1 LKNHTNP
8 SADGIWGLI
17 PAAGV
22 GLRMGTAVPK
32 QYLLLR
38 GRPVILHTLERL
50 CHHPRL
56 SGVMVGVSAGDRHW
70 QAHETEAERLPKF
83 LGSYPGGETRA
94 HTVLNGLQALAA
106 HARDTDWVMVHDAV
120 RPCVRLADIDALVN
134 VIEANGDGGLLALPV
149 ADTVKR
155 ADEAGCVRE
164 TISRER
170 LWRALT
176 PQMFRIGALR
186 ASLERALAQDD
197 EITDEAAAIEMAG
210 GHPRLV
216 AGHPDNIKIT
226 LPSDL
231 ALAELFLKQQEKESE

>member
-1 LKNHTNP
+1 MSN
-8 SADGIWGLI
+8 ADGIWGLI

-22 GLRMGTAVPK
+22 GLRMGTALPK

-50 CHHPRL
+50 CHYPRL
-56 SGVMVGVSAGDRHW
+56 SGVMVGISSGDRHW

-83 LGSYPGGETRA
+83 LGTYPGGETRA
-94 HTVLNGLQALAA
+94 HTVLNGLKALTA
-106 HARDTDWVMVHDAV
+106 HAREADWVLVHDAV

-134 VIEANGDGGLLALPV
+134 VIETNGDGGLLALPV

-155 ADEAGCVRE
+155 ADESGCVRE
-164 TISRER
+164 TVSREG

-186 ASLERALAQDD
+186 SALERALAQGD
-197 EITDEAAAIEMAG
+197 EITDEAAAIEMAS

-216 AGHPDNIKIT
+216 AGHADNIKIT
-226 LPSDL
+226 LPGDL
-231 ALAELFLKQQEKESE
+231 ALAELFLKQQEKELE